1 MNICVSPYG
10 NMNWCV
16 LSVFIL
22 GLWAAGR
29 LMLWLVVLSI
39 SQWFFVLYSIK
50 NPRLSTTCLH
60 NRYFKVTSFYS
71 SSCSISWNNPPWKLA
86 WTCPKTGFA
95 RWSSSQIID
104 LLWFPSQPS
113 RMYPLV
119 SPACR
124 INQTTPDNPMIFS
137 AARFAARIRLLRSS
151 SWWTFSLCLARG
163 C

>member
-71 SSCSISWNNPPWKLA
+71 SSCSISRNTPPENLHEPA
-86 WTCPKTGFA
+86 PK
-95 RWSSSQIID
+95 
-104 LLWFPSQPS
+104 
-113 RMYPLV
+113 LV
-119 SPACR
+119 SQDDLHRKSSIFSGFHLNLQGCTLWYPQHVESTR
-124 INQTTPDNPMIFS
+124 QLQTTQWFFPLLDLRHGSGYCALQVDGPFP
-137 AARFAARIRLLRSS
+137 FA
-151 SWWTFSLCLARG
+151 
-163 C
+163 